1 LKNLIEKK
9 KWFYRVF
16 ESWCFIGLI
25 LMCSCSKTGRIEAK
39 KEKFSDFNSKNLEV
53 LTEERIRKN
62 SNFAETLEKMKF
74 SPSEIGNIVKV
85 ASPYLNF
92 SKLRP
97 NTKILKRS
105 IPFPL
110 KQFISMEVLLSWSER
125 VLITRNK
132 EGKWNAKRNDLPI
145 YIKTRQFKGIVEASL
160 WNSAVKAG
168 LDPVVIEKLVQIFAW
183 EIDFNREVL
192 PVDSW
197 RFTIEEKWAGKKRVS
212 WGNILAAEYKNGRD
226 IYEAVRFPAG
236 IKGEY
241 FDLNGK
247 SLKKKFLK
255 SPLRFGR
262 ITSRFARKR
271 FHPILKI
278 RRPHYGV
285 DYAAPRGTPVFAV
298 GSGYI
303 KSIGYSRSSGKTIKI
318 RHNSYYQTAYKHLH
332 NFKSK
337 IRKGRYVKQGEVI
350 GYVGSTGLSTGP
362 HLHFEF
368 YERGRYVDP
377 LGRKFPQLKKL
388 KKENLNHFK
397 KLSKI
402 VWRSLPEREGPI
414 LIAKKDDIKTAIK
427 DL

>member
-1 LKNLIEKK
+1 LKNLLENK
-9 KWFYRVF
+9 KWSDGIF
-16 ESWCFIGLI
+16 ETWCFIGL
-25 LMCSCSKTGRIEAK
+25 LFLCSCSKTENVEAP
-39 KEKFSDFNSKNLEV
+39 KEKISDFKAKTLEV
-53 LTEERIRKN
+53 LTEERIKKN
-62 SNFAETLEKMKF
+62 SNFAETLAKMKF
-74 SPSEIGNIVKV
+74 SPLEIGNIVKV

-110 KQFISMEVLLSWSER
+110 NQFISMEVLLSWSER

-132 EGKWNAKRNDLPI
+132 EGKWRAKRNDLPI
-145 YIKTRQFKGIVEASL
+145 YTKTRQFRGVVEASL
-160 WNSAVKAG
+160 WHSAVKAG

-197 RFTIEEKWAGKKRVS
+197 RFTIEEKWAGNKRVS
-212 WGNILAAEYKNGRD
+212 WGNILAAEYKNGSD

-236 IKGEY
+236 VKGEY
-241 FDLNGK
+241 FNLNGK

-262 ITSRFARKR
+262 ITSRFMRKR

-303 KSIGYSRSSGKTIKI
+303 KSLGYSRSSGKTIKI

-332 NFKSK
+332 RFKSTL
-337 IRKGRYVKQGEVI
+337 RKGSYVKQGQVI

-388 KKENLNHFK
+388 KKENLYNFK
-397 KLSKI
+397 KLSKM
-402 VWRSLPEREGPI
+402 VWRSLPEREDPI
-414 LIAKKDDIKTAIK
+414 LIAKKDDLKKNGK